1 MTEPEVEM
9 CGCGCGATK
18 EETITKLMEIRDCD
32 RDEAER
38 AYLESEQEMA
48 EMSPEEIEMLKLLS
62 FLIDSQER

>member
-18 EETITKLMEIRDCD
+18 EETVQKLMEIRGCD
-32 RDEAER
+32 REEAEK
-38 AYLESEQEMA
+38 AYVESEQEMA
-48 EMSPEEIEMLKLLS
+48 SMSPDEIEMLKLLS